1 MNTIFMN
8 SDNCK
13 ISGPHRLLQNIIDKI
28 SLKRSDKYIAF

>member
-13 ISGPHRLLQNIIDKI
+13 ISGLDRLLWNTMDKI